1 MKNKTF
7 HPFVPGLSIFLLVV
21 LSMMTGTAF
30 AAEDESLRTG
40 DKVETRELNP
50 DHVKVINTVAD
61 YLDKMGS
68 KDTGK
73 KLRADFKSGR
83 VYIGK
88 VGGGANA
95 EVNPGVLGAGRS
107 MAISDLILNQL
118 GSDRV
123 KASGA
128 NVASWALT
136 IFHEYIHMDQL
147 LPMETSMHETPAWAA
162 TLRKNGQWIRWT
174 IDKIAPLGANTALT
188 PEERVARLQ
197 ELRQTLIDLQ
207 GPLDVTLNEMRGKLN
222 TGDLDKAY
230 KWKGVPPAG
239 GGDATGTT
247 NIDILEAY
255 AHAQIQA
262 GLQEINRLLAEA
274 KKVPVEE
281 LKTVKISDSEEVTG
295 YFQGDKLI
303 KRHGLTKLSQSDDTR
318 VEAEYQND
326 KKVHSKVY
334 NQENNHLIVEKWF
347 RGDDEFEYQE
357 TTYSWDGKPE
367 FEKRRLDPNSKWQ
380 MKVSTGEWV
389 DN

>member
-1 MKNKTF
+1 MKSGKGILKCFIFGTLF
-7 HPFVPGLSIFLLVV
+7 SIV
-21 LSMMTGTAF
+21 LYGAAF
-30 AAEDESLRTG
+30 AVSDESLAARSG
-40 DKVETRELNP
+40 DKVETRPLNP
-50 DHVKVINTVAD
+50 DHVAAINKVAD

-68 KDTGK
+68 KDTGN

-95 EVNPGVLGAGRS
+95 EVNPGALGAGRS
-107 MAISDLILNQL
+107 MAISDMILNQM
-118 GSDRV
+118 GTDRV

-147 LPMETSMHETPAWAA
+147 LPMETSMHETSAWAA

-174 IDKIAPLGANTALT
+174 IDKIAPAGANTTLT

-207 GPLDVTLNEMRGKLN
+207 GPLDVTLNEMRGKLK

-262 GLQEINRLLAEA
+262 GLQEIDRLLADA

-303 KRHGLTKLSQSDDTR
+303 KRHGTTKRFEDGKLFEEDD
-318 VEAEYQND
+318 YQD
-326 KKVHSKVY
+326 GKKVGSRGY
-334 NQENNHLIVEKWF
+334 NAEKGNMMVESVWC
-347 RGDDEFEYQE
+347 GDLDNEFECKRTE
-357 TTYSWDGKPE
+357 YSWDGKVE
-367 FEKRRLDPNSKWQ
+367 FEKRRLTKDSKEQ
-380 MKVSTGEWV
+380 IKTSTGEWF
-389 DN
+389 